1 MTLNHYEVVKPEH
14 PQYNTVNRLIRT
26 LTLSSPDDCTITFVP
41 KTEEWNV
48 DFIRHKKRCTYVL
61 DDKYMV
67 TVSSIR
73 ECKVDWPRARSD
85 EILDVTPD
93 LYDETHTEIE
103 VWVCPHSALY
113 LTVLSFFSLVSQHSL
128 GVCLWT

>member
-1 MTLNHYEVVKPEH
+1 MTLNHYELVRPEH
-14 PQYNTVNRLIRT
+14 PQYSTVNHLIRT
-26 LTLSSPDDCTITFVP
+26 LTLSSPDNDTISFVP

-48 DFIRHKKRCTYVL
+48 DFIRHKKRHTYVL

-73 ECKVDWPRARSD
+73 ECRIDWTRARSD

-93 LYDETHTEIE
+93 LYNETHTEIE
-103 VWVCPHSALY
+103 VGVYLHGAYIVPHCTL
-113 LTVLSFFSLVSQHSL
+113 FFP
-128 GVCLWT
+128 